1 MIYGY
6 ARVSTREQN
15 LDRQF
20 ESLER
25 YVDKENIYF
34 DKQSGKDM
42 NRKQYQELKKAVKKG
57 DEIYFHELDRLGR
70 NKEEMI
76 REIKSFK
83 ENGVVVRILDV
94 PTTMVKIE
102 GQEWVVEMINNIL
115 IEVLS
120 SVAENER
127 KKIRNRQQEGIKI
140 ALENDVIV
148 TNPPFSH
155 ISNRL
160 YDFVKNNNLK
170 FAYIMP
176 HCSLGYSKWLKE
188 YNERKIKYIK
198 IINRIF
204 TTPENK
210 RVKLGI
216 LVCNNLGIDKY
227 RARKKDTKRTYKDLK
242 IEDEIIRCYDS
253 SRVIGSLDALPDK
266 FLAPITTMLCRQD
279 LLEKYEVSLY
289 NQLKKYY
296 PKIFRRVIYTK
307 REKKA

>member
-1 MIYGY
+1 MSRHLSNAQRKDNDEYYTG
-6 ARVSTREQN
+6 RETAVEFIDSISSALFGKSVYCN
-15 LDRQF
+15 CDEYDKSEIVKELKRRF
-20 ESLER
+20 EELRLKKLVATS
-25 YVDKENIYF
+25 YT
-34 DKQSGKDM
+34 G
-42 NRKQYQELKKAVKKG
+42 KQYYEYNGECETIYDLEG
-57 DEIYFHELDRLGR
+57 DGSYDS
-70 NKEEMI
+70 EEC
-76 REIKSFK
+76 
-83 ENGVVVRILDV
+83 
-94 PTTMVKIE
+94 
-102 GQEWVVEMINNIL
+102 
-115 IEVLS
+115 
-120 SVAENER
+120 
-127 KKIRNRQQEGIKI
+127 IKI

-198 IINRIF
+198 MINRIF
-204 TTPENK
+204 ITPENK
-210 RVKLGI
+210 RVELGT

-227 RARKKDTKRTYKDLK
+227 SARKKDTKRTYKDLK

-253 SRVIGSLDALPDK
+253 SQVIGSLDALPDK

-296 PKIFRRVIYTK
+296 PKIFRRVLYTK

>member
-1 MIYGY
+1 MSRHLNNAQRKDNDEYYTG
-6 ARVSTREQN
+6 RETAVEFIDSISSALFGKSVYCN
-15 LDRQF
+15 CDEYDKSEIVKELKRRF
-20 ESLER
+20 EELRLKKLVATS
-25 YVDKENIYF
+25 YT
-34 DKQSGKDM
+34 G
-42 NRKQYQELKKAVKKG
+42 KQYYEYNGECETIYDLEG
-57 DEIYFHELDRLGR
+57 DGSYDS
-70 NKEEMI
+70 EEC
-76 REIKSFK
+76 
-83 ENGVVVRILDV
+83 
-94 PTTMVKIE
+94 
-102 GQEWVVEMINNIL
+102 
-115 IEVLS
+115 
-120 SVAENER
+120 
-127 KKIRNRQQEGIKI
+127 IKI

-198 IINRIF
+198 MINSIF

-253 SRVIGSLDALPDK
+253 SQVICSLDALPDK

-296 PKIFRRVIYTK
+296 PKIFRRVLYTK

>member
-127 KKIRNRQQEGIKI
+127 KKIRNRQQEGIKT
-140 ALENDVIV
+140 ALEKGVK
-148 TNPPFSH
+148 FGRES
-155 ISNRL
+155 IS
-160 YDFVKNNNLK
+160 K
-170 FAYIMP
+170 
-176 HCSLGYSKWLKE
+176 
-188 YNERKIKYIK
+188 
-198 IINRIF
+198 
-204 TTPENK
+204 
-210 RVKLGI
+210 
-216 LVCNNLGIDKY
+216 
-227 RARKKDTKRTYKDLK
+227 
-242 IEDEIIRCYDS
+242 EIIENAKNIVLS
-253 SRVIGSLDALPDK
+253 
-266 FLAPITTMLCRQD
+266 
-279 LLEKYEVSLY
+279 
-289 NQLKKYY
+289 
-296 PKIFRRVIYTK
+296 
-307 REKKA
+307 